1 MINILITGCEGY
13 TGSMILEQLNVVK
26 SYFKMNF
33 RDLDLIIYEIK
44 GLNQISIRKYA
55 SINFDFI
62 FHCAV
67 FAGRSYELND
77 QSVYDNNM
85 DLFSNVNKL
94 KFSKLIHFT
103 SGAD

>member
-33 RDLDLIIYEIK
+33 RDLDVVIYEIK
-44 GLNQISIRKYA
+44 ELNQISIRKYA

-77 QSVYDNNM
+77 QSVYDNKIGRAH
-85 DLFSNVNKL
+85 V
-94 KFSKLIHFT
+94 
-103 SGAD
+103 